1 MNERKI
7 IHTSWWEDIKLKVRT
22 KYIINIYKYIFIE
35 LIYILISFTISSILC
50 TTLYAIWSVLQN
62 KESIYWIVHLLRSI
76 RDSRFGN
83 LLYYMT
89 PVIFTV
95 LIYIKITYKRY
106 KKIAILMES
115 IESMADGDL
124 EKNIVNIDSNNI
136 FGEVYNNINRIIERL
151 KNITLEERKAQQ
163 TKTDLITNV
172 SHDLRTPLTSI
183 IGYLN
188 LIEDDKYKDEV
199 HLKYYTKIAYEKSKD
214 LNVLINDLFELTK
227 LQNKSLPLN
236 KTDINLVELI
246 SQVITYLDGQL
257 KNVNMKIRVDFSDDK
272 LMINADS
279 NKLVRVFENII
290 SNATKYGNEGKYIDI
305 ITKKENDSAV
315 VEIINYG
322 ETIPHSDIPFIF
334 DRFYRVEKSRN
345 KNSGGSGL
353 GLAIAKNIIEIH
365 NGKILV
371 ESNNSKT
378 TFKISLPINKNL

>member
-1 MNERKI
+1 MKD
-7 IHTSWWEDIKLKVRT
+7 ST
-22 KYIINIYKYIFIE
+22 KYLINIYKSIFME
-35 LIYILISFTISSILC
+35 LIYILISFTISNILC
-50 TTLYAIWSVLQN
+50 TTLYTIWSALQN
-62 KESIYWIVHLLRSI
+62 KESVFWIAHLLRSI
-76 RDSRFGN
+76 KNGRFGT
-83 LLYYMT
+83 LLYYMI

-106 KKIAILMES
+106 KKIALLMES

-124 EKNIVNIDSNNI
+124 EKNIENIDSNDI
-136 FGEVYNNINRIIERL
+136 FGEVYKNINRIIERL
-151 KNITLEERKAQQ
+151 KNITVEERKAQQ

-257 KNVNMKIRVDFSDDK
+257 KNVNMKIRVDFSNDK

-305 ITKKENDSAV
+305 ITKRENDSAV

-365 NGKILV
+365 DGNILA

>member
-1 MNERKI
+1 MKN
-7 IHTSWWEDIKLKVRT
+7 RT
-22 KYIINIYKYIFIE
+22 KYIINIYKYIFME
-35 LIYILISFTISSILC
+35 LIYILISFAISSILWAVIH
-50 TTLYAIWSVLQN
+50 TIWDILKN
-62 KESIYWIVHLLRSI
+62 KESFFLIAELPMKLYN
-76 RDSRFGN
+76 SRFGN
-83 LLYYMT
+83 FLYYIIPMI
-89 PVIFTV
+89 PIILTV

-115 IESMADGDL
+115 IESMANGDL
-124 EKNIVNIDSNNI
+124 EKSIENIDSNNI

-199 HLKYYTKIAYEKSKD
+199 HLKYYTKIAYKKSKD

-257 KNVNMKIRVDFSDDK
+257 KNVNMKIRVDFSNDK

-305 ITKKENDSAV
+305 ITKRENDSAV

-365 NGKILV
+365 DGNILA

-378 TFKISLPINKNL
+378 TFKITLPINKTYSQD